1 MPTSGWNRNKCL
13 IVDGSFRL
21 TDTNLSDFVTDECF
35 HVKRSQKTA
44 PQSKKERL
52 NQIFFNAKFV
62 LNWPVP
68 IHTQSFRIPISLT

>member
-1 MPTSGWNRNKCL
+1 MLPCAKPT
-13 IVDGSFRL
+13 IETAEYAYFRL
-21 TDTNLSDFVTDECF
+21 EQEQMSNRRRIFQAHGYQPF
-35 HVKRSQKTA
+35 RFR
-44 PQSKKERL
+44 QSKKERL